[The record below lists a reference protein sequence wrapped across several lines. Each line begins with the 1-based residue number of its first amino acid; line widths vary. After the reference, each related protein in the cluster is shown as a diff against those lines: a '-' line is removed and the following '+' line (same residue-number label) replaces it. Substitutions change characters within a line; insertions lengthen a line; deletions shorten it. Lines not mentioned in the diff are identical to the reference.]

1 MGGPHSFS
9 FKTVGPG
16 IHPSIVSSFSFSFSF
31 KEKGKRREET
41 PRERRHHDPCLKVD
55 PWCSSSLAVSSPFFL
70 LSLERER
77 EERKES
83 HSPGPQTEIE
93 IKFGARVA
101 FL

>member
-16 IHPSIVSSFSFSFSF
+16 IHPSIVSSFSFRTR
-31 KEKGKRREET
+31 KEKKRKEET

-55 PWCSSSLAVSSPFFL
+55 PWCSSSLPGGLFSFLSSF
-70 LSLERER
+70 SQER